1 MLLSPILAALG
12 SQLAFAGPMLNPRA
26 TSVTVNV
33 GTTYQTMDGFGFSQ
47 AFGRTN
53 DLYNLPST
61 QRSYALDLLF
71 STTAGAGFSILRVRI
86 GSGGA
91 GDSIEPTAPA
101 SPTATPAYAWDGND
115 TNQVWVAQQAKT
127 YGVSTFY
134 ADAWSAPGFMKTND
148 DQDNGGYLCGV
159 TGETCSSGSWLQ
171 AYANFLVQYIKDYAS
186 VGISITDVGFLN
198 EPELT

>member
-1 MLLSPILAALG
+1 MHLSPFLAAFG
-12 SQLAFAGPMLNPRA
+12 AQLAFATPLLKTRA
-26 TSVTVNV
+26 TSVTINV

-47 AFGRTN
+47 AFGRAN
-53 DLYNLPST
+53 DLYNLAPTART
-61 QRSYALDLLF
+61 QALDLLF
-71 STTAGAGFSILRVRI
+71 STTTGAGFSILRVRI

-91 GDSIEPTAPA
+91 GDSIEPVAPA
-101 SPTATPAYAWDGND
+101 SPSATPSYAWDGSD
-115 TNQVWVAQQAKT
+115 TNQVWVAQQAKS

-134 ADAWSAPGFMKTND
+134 ADAWSAPGFMKTNG

-186 VGISITDVGFLN
+186 SGITITEVGFLN